1 MSIQDLSVGF
11 TELFLSTTRE
21 VVSMYGKKIYILI
34 TAYTVNNLGDD
45 MFITL
50 LCKHYANV
58 SFLLQCPPEF
68 SEVFLKIVNL
78 TVISSLSKDIIS
90 QIDFQIFIG
99 GSLFMEPQ
107 NKLEIEHK
115 FRSVISCRIS
125 SSIPF
130 FVIGANFGPYT
141 EISHVNLY
149 RDWFRKLDGISFRD
163 RYSFNLFQDLP
174 NVMWSPDLIFSYS
187 FPHDGGHC
195 KNITIVPIYNTGRI
209 GLPCFS
215 NEKYFLFL
223 ARTALE
229 YLKKGYTITLASF
242 CEFQMDN
249 VACEEIYN
257 AIPCEWKDK
266 VFFIKYKN
274 DINSFLEKF
283 VNTEYVIGT
292 RFHSIIIALKEKI
305 PVFPIVYNQKTIN
318 IIKDYDYKGTYADD
332 IMNLEQIDFNYV
344 DYNRKMAYVPDYSA
358 YEFRCKF
365 QYHFFNEA
373 LITKWR

>member
-1 MSIQDLSVGF
+1 
-11 TELFLSTTRE
+11 
-21 VVSMYGKKIYILI
+21 MYAKKICILI

-50 LCKHYANV
+50 LCKHYKHMY
-58 SFLLQCPPEF
+58 FLLQCPFEF
-68 SEVFLKIVNL
+68 SEPFFEIENL
-78 TVISSLSKDIIS
+78 TVVSKLSEDIVS
-90 QIDFQIFIG
+90 HIDFQIFIG

-107 NKLEIEHK
+107 NKLEIEYK

-149 RDWFRKLDGISFRD
+149 RDWFRQLDGISFRD
-163 RYSFNLFQDLP
+163 RYSFNLFQELP
-174 NVMWSPDLIFSYS
+174 NVMWAPDLIFSYS
-187 FPHDGGHC
+187 FPYVSNPC

-215 NEKYFLFL
+215 NEKYFSFL
-223 ARTALE
+223 TRIALE
-229 YLKKGYTITLASF
+229 YLKMGYTITLASF

-249 VACEEIYN
+249 VACEEIYH
-257 AIPCEWKDK
+257 AIPSEWKEK
-266 VFFIKYKN
+266 VFFLKYKN
-274 DINSFLEKF
+274 NINSFLKKF

-305 PVFPIVYNQKTIN
+305 PVFPIVYNQKTSN
-318 IIKDYDYKGTYADD
+318 IINDYDYNGTYAGD
-332 IMNLEQIDFNYV
+332 IMNLENIDFNYV
-344 DYNRKMAYVPDYSA
+344 DYNRKMAYIPDYSA
-358 YEFRCKF
+358 YKVRCKF